1 MDGLVFQ
8 IVNGADVADGATTC
22 AHENG
27 VGDGFMAD
35 EFHSRKERTFDDA
48 CRTKDRTL
56 AGDDVGRAKNG
67 LDLFFWYALNFA
79 SFCLGAGE
87 PHAKLNF
94 SAQGVKSGRC
104 ENTLWGSA
112 DSNIKID
119 SGIGKRRGHRS
130 GDVPIGDGAKGC
142 SSSTDRLDKR
152 LVAWSI

>member
-8 IVNGADVADGATTC
+8 IVDGADVADGATAC

-48 CRTKDRTL
+48 CRAKDRTFSCY
-56 AGDDVGRAKNG
+56 DISRAKYG
-67 LDLFFWYALNFA
+67 LNLFFRNAMDFA
-79 SFCLGAGE
+79 GFRLGAGE
-87 PHAKLNF
+87 PHTKLNF

-104 ENTLWGSA
+104 ENTLWGSS
-112 DSNIKID
+112 DSHIKID
-119 SGIGKRRGHRS
+119 SGVGKRRGHRS
-130 GDVPIGDGAKGC
+130 GDVPIGDGAKGG